1 MAEKILAKVDYLK
14 PLEDKPY
21 TVVVAEREHYCADVR
36 ERFAGI
42 LTPERISDDQDILSR
57 YARPDG
63 SGRPLLALFPESLD
77 QVCRLV
83 KLANEL
89 QLPIVPASSGTHCYQ
104 AATPRTGGIVVDLS
118 AWKKIHKIDHR
129 NRAVRIDPG
138 VTYDQLQTALEPHGL
153 RALTPLLPRKDQS
166 VLTAHVEAHPM
177 LIPEFNYSE
186 PVYTAEIVLP
196 SGEIFRSGAA
206 ALGPPELNQTDLI
219 GPWGPGFDW
228 NRLFLRSQG
237 TLGIITWVN
246 VMAEPLPLK
255 EKIFFTACNSI
266 DELTAF
272 TYCVQRKWIGYEC
285 FGLNRAALAMM
296 LAERMPADYHTL
308 RQKLPAYVQVFCI
321 GGLKRFP
328 DERIAYQ
335 EADFLETAS
344 QSGLTPQSTI
354 PGAPQAAAFFSRHL
368 RRCWDR
374 EPYWKEAYKGAS
386 ADIFFITTMNR
397 ARAFVTALEAEAAK
411 SRIEADD
418 VGVYVQPIE
427 NGRACHLEFT
437 IPYDPHDLGEQ
448 ERVIAFHQRASRR
461 MYSLGALFT
470 RAYGAWADMVNGG
483 NAVQHQ
489 AARMIKELLDPNAI
503 MNPGKL
509 GF

>member
-1 MAEKILAKVDYLK
+1 
-14 PLEDKPY
+14 
-21 TVVVAEREHYCADVR
+21 
-36 ERFAGI
+36 
-42 LTPERISDDQDILSR
+42 
-57 YARPDG
+57 
-63 SGRPLLALFPESLD
+63 
-77 QVCRLV
+77 
-83 KLANEL
+83 
-89 QLPIVPASSGTHCYQ
+89 
-104 AATPRTGGIVVDLS
+104 
-118 AWKKIHKIDHR
+118 
-129 NRAVRIDPG
+129 
-138 VTYDQLQTALEPHGL
+138 
-153 RALTPLLPRKDQS
+153 
-166 VLTAHVEAHPM
+166 
-177 LIPEFNYSE
+177 
-186 PVYTAEIVLP
+186 
-196 SGEIFRSGAA
+196 
-206 ALGPPELNQTDLI
+206 
-219 GPWGPGFDW
+219 
-228 NRLFLRSQG
+228 
-237 TLGIITWVN
+237 
-246 VMAEPLPLK
+246 MAEPLPLK

>member
-1 MAEKILAKVDYLK
+1 MAEKILAKVDYQK

-21 TVVVAEREHYCADVR
+21 AEITAEKERYCAEVSTR
-36 ERFAGI
+36 LAEI
-42 LTPERISDDQDILSR
+42 VTPERVASDPALLCR

-63 SGRPLLALFPESLD
+63 SGRPMLVLFPENAD

-83 KLANEL
+83 KLAHEL
-89 QLPIVPASSGTHCYQ
+89 RLPLVPASSGTHCYE

-118 AWKKIHKIDHR
+118 AWKKIHKIDQR

-138 VTYDQLQTALEPHGL
+138 VTYDQLQAALEPHGL

-166 VLTAHVEAHPM
+166 VLTAHIEAHPM

-186 PVYTAEIVLP
+186 PLYTAEIVLA
-196 SGEIFRSGAA
+196 SGEIFRTGAA

-246 VMAEPLPLK
+246 VMAEPLPIK
-255 EKIFFTACNSI
+255 QKIFFTACSSLE
-266 DELTAF
+266 ELTAF
-272 TYCVQRKWIGYEC
+272 TYRIQRQWLGYEC

-296 LAERMPADYHTL
+296 LAEQMPADYHAL
-308 RQKLPAYVQVFCI
+308 RAKLPAYVQIFCI
-321 GGLKRFP
+321 GGLKHFP

-335 EADFLETAS
+335 EADFLETAR
-344 QSGLTPQSTI
+344 QAGLKPQTAI
-354 PGAPQAAAFFSRHL
+354 PAAPQAAGFFEQHL
-368 RRCWDR
+368 RRCWER
-374 EPYWKEAYKGAS
+374 EPYWKDACKGAS
-386 ADIFFITTMNR
+386 SDIFFITTMNR
-397 ARAFVTALEAEAAK
+397 AQTYVAAMEAEAAR
-411 SRIEADD
+411 SRIDSADI
-418 VGVYVQPIE
+418 GIYLQPIE

-437 IPYDPHDLGEQ
+437 IPYDPRNQDEC
-448 ERVIAFHQRASRR
+448 ERVSALHQRASRR
-461 MYSLGALFT
+461 LYTLGALFT
-470 RAYGAWADMVNGG
+470 RAYGTWATMVNGG
-483 NAVQHQ
+483 NAGQHQ
-489 AARMIKELLDPNAI
+489 TALTIKELLDPNVI